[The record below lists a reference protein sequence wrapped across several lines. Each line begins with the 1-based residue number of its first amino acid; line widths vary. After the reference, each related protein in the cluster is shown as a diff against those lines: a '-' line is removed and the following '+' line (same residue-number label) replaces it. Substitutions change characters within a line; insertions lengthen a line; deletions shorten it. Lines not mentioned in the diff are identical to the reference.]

1 MEHTYFFRPP
11 HWSAAGT
18 YYDENGTA
26 FPLAGKV
33 QVRRD
38 EDGWTLGGYLEV
50 AFPKPV
56 RFTNDYIIR
65 ETGRAGTLAWESV
78 NPALGTLR
86 GTFEIVGECIV
97 SSYVS
102 DDGIFSGTETLRQL
116 DESTYEN
123 VGVSFQGRK
132 RMSAW
137 TALIKATP

>member
-1 MEHTYFFRPP
+1 MEHTYFFRPL

-38 EDGWTLGGYLEV
+38 EDGWTLSGYLEV

-65 ETGRAGTLAWESV
+65 ETGRAGTLAWESDESRAR
-78 NPALGTLR
+78 NPARELLR
-86 GTFEIVGECIV
+86 
-97 SSYVS
+97 SSESALFPVMFRTTAS
-102 DDGIFSGTETLRQL
+102 SAVPKRSGR
-116 DESTYEN
+116 S
-123 VGVSFQGRK
+123 
-132 RMSAW
+132 MSPP
-137 TALIKATP
+137 TRT